1 MEDFIV
7 ESLKYYDTNREKYE
21 KLFQKAKYYNFKRS
35 TSELEH
41 NKIIFYD
48 ENRKECHVS
57 RYEILG
63 CYIPEVTLWIWGWAF
78 GSAKNETVI
87 TKKILNYALDLDI
100 VQLKSILVS
109 SRFAI
114 QDTVQLDIYCAIA
127 SYVSKVPCIYALTDQ
142 GNSIDDDDMYIIPD
156 KVGPNDIIFY
166 YYLLD

>member
-7 ESLKYYDTNREKYE
+7 ESLKYYDTNKEKYE
-21 KLFQKAKYYNFKRS
+21 DTFKKAKYYNFSKA

-48 ENRKECHVS
+48 KDKKEYHTS

-63 CYIPEVTLWIWGWAF
+63 CYIPEVSLWIWGWAF

-100 VQLKSILVS
+100 VQLKSMLVS

-114 QDTVQLDIYCAIA
+114 HDTVQLDIYCAIA
-127 SYVSKVPCIYALTDQ
+127 SYVSKVPRIYALIDQ
-142 GNSIDDDDMYIIPD
+142 GNSADDDMYIIPNQAESD
-156 KVGPNDIIFY
+156 DIIFY